1 MSGQII
7 DAAVATRVINT
18 TQIALVLYIASPA
31 HVMSALM
38 PTDIA
43 LPTLSGT

>member
-7 DAAVATRVINT
+7 DATVATRVINT

>member
-1 MSGQII
+1 MSSPVI
-7 DAAVATRVINT
+7 DATVATRVINT
-18 TQIALVLYIASPA
+18 AQIALVLYTASPA
-31 HVMSALM
+31 HVMSAVT

>member
-1 MSGQII
+1 MSSQII
-7 DAAVATRVINT
+7 DATVATRVINT

-43 LPTLSGT
+43 LPTLSGI

>member
-1 MSGQII
+1 MSSPVI
-7 DAAVATRVINT
+7 DATVATRVINT
-18 TQIALVLYIASPA
+18 TQIALVLYTANPA